1 MASWRLGF
9 PDLVDEITVRCVAG
23 VVLVVSLVALLT
35 GWWALY
41 AVLATDFVLRALFG
55 PTRSPIAQLVLRAVR
70 PRLAVGPRPTAGP
83 PKRFA
88 ASIGAVMTVAAT
100 LLGGVAATTGST
112 VATTAVFTI
121 GSIMVV
127 FPALE
132 AFAALCVGCVLFSHL
147 IRLGLVPERVCVE
160 CADITDRLAARLR
173 EDVAAA

>member
-1 MASWRLGF
+1 MASWRVGF
-9 PDLVDEITVRCVAG
+9 PDAVDEVTVRLVAG
-23 VVLVVSLVALLT
+23 VVLVVGLVALLT
-35 GWWALY
+35 GWWPLY

-55 PTRSPIAQLVLRAVR
+55 PGRSPIAQFVLRMVR
-70 PRLAVGPRPTAGP
+70 PRVNAAPRPTAGP

-88 ASIGAVMTVAAT
+88 ATIGAVMTVAAT
-100 LLGGVAATTGST
+100 LLGGVAAATGST
-112 VATTAVFTI
+112 AAATAVFAI

-132 AFAALCVGCVLFSHL
+132 AFAALCVGCVIFAQL
-147 IRLGLVPERVCVE
+147 IRLGIVPERICLE